1 MYEDQTYENILDRSL
16 ARVASDVDKREGSV
30 IMNAIAPVSA
40 EHADVYIQLGNIVNN
55 GYADTAVREFL
66 ILRCKERGIIPYEAT
81 KATLKGKF
89 NMEIPIG
96 SRFNLNELNYVATAF
111 IESADGYFYYQMEC
125 ETEGTNGNKFF
136 GEVSSIEYI
145 DKDLTGELTELLIP
159 AEDEEDTEALR
170 TRYLNSFDS
179 NPFGGNKQDYVE
191 KTDALDGVGGTVVIP
206 VWNGGGTVKLI
217 IINSDF
223 GVASSTL
230 VKAVQ
235 EAIDPDPQGTGSGI
249 APIGHTVTV
258 VSAVGKTVSIKS
270 RISFIQNF
278 YPDDAIKKASGE
290 SELVD
295 KVKADEVSAGFVV
308 NSLTDYDY
316 YVYNQS
322 MTDDN
327 QGVFTQ
333 VMTVLNQ
340 IVYCQKNGIDYAS
353 LTQAFNPHIDCHENI
368 LGKDMGSNYWYC
380 YGLVMIIFMII
391 IMYGSMVATSVTQEK
406 SNRTMEVL
414 VTSVDTNLLFFAKVL
429 AGAVAALIQ
438 SAVMLG
444 TVLISYKINQ
454 DKWGGMLNMIL
465 DIPTNVLV
473 VFALFGIGGFLFY
486 TFIYGAMGA
495 LVSKTEDINKSAGG
509 VQMVIMIVYFITLAS
524 LTNVDGI
531 MIKVTSFLPVSS
543 YSAMFARV
551 AMGSVNTWEIV
562 VSFIILVASIVVVG
576 IIGAKIYRMGTLR
589 YGNPIK
595 LSNAFKSIKEN

>member
-1 MYEDQTYENILDRSL
+1 MKKFGIIFQYELMNYIKNKSYVITTVIIAL
-16 ARVASDVDKREGSV
+16 VAGIIMFVPNFIDIGSV
-30 IMNAIAPVSA
+30 
-40 EHADVYIQLGNIVNN
+40 
-55 GYADTAVREFL
+55 
-66 ILRCKERGIIPYEAT
+66 
-81 KATLKGKF
+81 
-89 NMEIPIG
+89 
-96 SRFNLNELNYVATAF
+96 
-111 IESADGYFYYQMEC
+111 
-125 ETEGTNGNKFF
+125 
-136 GEVSSIEYI
+136 
-145 DKDLTGELTELLIP
+145 TGENKNDVS
-159 AEDEEDTEALR
+159 DE
-170 TRYLNSFDS
+170 NSGVDS
-179 NPFGGNKQDYVE
+179 DSTILVYDKSGMV
-191 KTDALDGVGGTVVIP
+191 TD
-206 VWNGGGTVKLI
+206 
-217 IINSDF
+217 
-223 GVASSTL
+223 
-230 VKAVQ
+230 
-235 EAIDPDPQGTGSGI
+235 
-249 APIGHTVTV
+249 
-258 VSAVGKTVSIKS
+258 
-270 RISFIQNF
+270 ISFIQNF
-278 YPDDAIKKASGE
+278 YHDDAIKKASGE
-290 SELVD
+290 NELVD

-327 QGVFTQ
+327 QVVFTQ

-340 IVYCQKNGIDYAS
+340 MVYCQKNGIDYAS
-353 LTQAFNPHIDCHENI
+353 LTQAFNPQIDCHKNI

-454 DKWGGMLNMIL
+454 DKWGGMLNMVL
-465 DIPTNVLV
+465 DIPANVLV

-524 LTNVDGI
+524 LTDVDGI

-595 LSNAFKSIKEN
+595 LSNAFKSIKDN

>member
-1 MYEDQTYENILDRSL
+1 MKKFGVIFQYELMNYIKNKSYVITTVIIAL
-16 ARVASDVDKREGSV
+16 VAGIIMFVPNFIDIGSV
-30 IMNAIAPVSA
+30 
-40 EHADVYIQLGNIVNN
+40 
-55 GYADTAVREFL
+55 
-66 ILRCKERGIIPYEAT
+66 
-81 KATLKGKF
+81 
-89 NMEIPIG
+89 
-96 SRFNLNELNYVATAF
+96 
-111 IESADGYFYYQMEC
+111 
-125 ETEGTNGNKFF
+125 
-136 GEVSSIEYI
+136 
-145 DKDLTGELTELLIP
+145 TGENKNDVS
-159 AEDEEDTEALR
+159 DE
-170 TRYLNSFDS
+170 NSGADS
-179 NPFGGNKQDYVE
+179 DSTILVYDKSGMV
-191 KTDALDGVGGTVVIP
+191 TDI
-206 VWNGGGTVKLI
+206 
-217 IINSDF
+217 
-223 GVASSTL
+223 SS
-230 VKAVQ
+230 
-235 EAIDPDPQGTGSGI
+235 
-249 APIGHTVTV
+249 
-258 VSAVGKTVSIKS
+258 
-270 RISFIQNF
+270 IQNF

-290 SELVD
+290 NELVD

-327 QGVFTQ
+327 QVVFTQ

-340 IVYCQKNGIDYAS
+340 MVYCQKNGIDYAS
-353 LTQAFNPHIDCHENI
+353 LTQAFNPQIDCHENI

-454 DKWGGMLNMIL
+454 DKWGGMLNMVL
-465 DIPTNVLV
+465 DIPANVLV

-524 LTNVDGI
+524 LTDVDGI

>member
-1 MYEDQTYENILDRSL
+1 MKKFGVIFQYELMNYIKNKSYVITTVIIAL
-16 ARVASDVDKREGSV
+16 VAGIIMFVPNFIDIGSV
-30 IMNAIAPVSA
+30 
-40 EHADVYIQLGNIVNN
+40 
-55 GYADTAVREFL
+55 
-66 ILRCKERGIIPYEAT
+66 
-81 KATLKGKF
+81 
-89 NMEIPIG
+89 
-96 SRFNLNELNYVATAF
+96 
-111 IESADGYFYYQMEC
+111 
-125 ETEGTNGNKFF
+125 
-136 GEVSSIEYI
+136 
-145 DKDLTGELTELLIP
+145 TGENKNDVS
-159 AEDEEDTEALR
+159 DE
-170 TRYLNSFDS
+170 NSGADS
-179 NPFGGNKQDYVE
+179 DSTILVYDKSGMV
-191 KTDALDGVGGTVVIP
+191 TD
-206 VWNGGGTVKLI
+206 
-217 IINSDF
+217 
-223 GVASSTL
+223 
-230 VKAVQ
+230 
-235 EAIDPDPQGTGSGI
+235 
-249 APIGHTVTV
+249 
-258 VSAVGKTVSIKS
+258 
-270 RISFIQNF
+270 ISFIQNF

-290 SELVD
+290 NELVD

-327 QGVFTQ
+327 QVVFTQ

-340 IVYCQKNGIDYAS
+340 MVYCQKNGIDYAS
-353 LTQAFNPHIDCHENI
+353 LTQAFNPQIDCHENI

-380 YGLVMIIFMII
+380 YGLVMVIFMII

-465 DIPTNVLV
+465 DIPANVLV

-524 LTNVDGI
+524 LTDVDGI

>member
-1 MYEDQTYENILDRSL
+1 MKKFGIIFQYELMNYIKNKSYVITTVIIAL
-16 ARVASDVDKREGSV
+16 VAGIIMFVPNFIDIGSV
-30 IMNAIAPVSA
+30 
-40 EHADVYIQLGNIVNN
+40 
-55 GYADTAVREFL
+55 
-66 ILRCKERGIIPYEAT
+66 
-81 KATLKGKF
+81 
-89 NMEIPIG
+89 
-96 SRFNLNELNYVATAF
+96 
-111 IESADGYFYYQMEC
+111 
-125 ETEGTNGNKFF
+125 
-136 GEVSSIEYI
+136 
-145 DKDLTGELTELLIP
+145 TGENKNDVS
-159 AEDEEDTEALR
+159 DE
-170 TRYLNSFDS
+170 NSGVDS
-179 NPFGGNKQDYVE
+179 DSTILVYDKSGMV
-191 KTDALDGVGGTVVIP
+191 TD
-206 VWNGGGTVKLI
+206 
-217 IINSDF
+217 
-223 GVASSTL
+223 
-230 VKAVQ
+230 
-235 EAIDPDPQGTGSGI
+235 
-249 APIGHTVTV
+249 
-258 VSAVGKTVSIKS
+258 
-270 RISFIQNF
+270 ISFIQNF
-278 YPDDAIKKASGE
+278 YHDDAIKKASGE
-290 SELVD
+290 NELVD

-327 QGVFTQ
+327 QVVFTQ

-340 IVYCQKNGIDYAS
+340 MVYCQKNGIDYAS
-353 LTQAFNPHIDCHENI
+353 LTQAFNPQIDCHKNI

-438 SAVMLG
+438 SALMLG

-454 DKWGGMLNMIL
+454 DKWGGMLNMVL
-465 DIPTNVLV
+465 DIPANVLV

-524 LTNVDGI
+524 LTDVDGI

>member
-1 MYEDQTYENILDRSL
+1 MKKFGVIFQYELMNYIKNKSYVITTVIIAL
-16 ARVASDVDKREGSV
+16 VAGIIMFVPNFIDIGSV
-30 IMNAIAPVSA
+30 
-40 EHADVYIQLGNIVNN
+40 
-55 GYADTAVREFL
+55 
-66 ILRCKERGIIPYEAT
+66 
-81 KATLKGKF
+81 
-89 NMEIPIG
+89 
-96 SRFNLNELNYVATAF
+96 
-111 IESADGYFYYQMEC
+111 
-125 ETEGTNGNKFF
+125 
-136 GEVSSIEYI
+136 
-145 DKDLTGELTELLIP
+145 TGENKNDVS
-159 AEDEEDTEALR
+159 DE
-170 TRYLNSFDS
+170 NSGADS
-179 NPFGGNKQDYVE
+179 DSTILVYDKSGMV
-191 KTDALDGVGGTVVIP
+191 TD
-206 VWNGGGTVKLI
+206 
-217 IINSDF
+217 
-223 GVASSTL
+223 
-230 VKAVQ
+230 
-235 EAIDPDPQGTGSGI
+235 
-249 APIGHTVTV
+249 
-258 VSAVGKTVSIKS
+258 
-270 RISFIQNF
+270 ISFIQNF
-278 YPDDAIKKASGE
+278 YHDDAIKKASGE
-290 SELVD
+290 NELVD

-327 QGVFTQ
+327 QVVFTQ

-340 IVYCQKNGIDYAS
+340 MVYCQKNGIDYAS
-353 LTQAFNPHIDCHENI
+353 LTQAFNPQIDCHENI

-454 DKWGGMLNMIL
+454 DKWGGMLNMVL
-465 DIPTNVLV
+465 DIPANVLV

-524 LTNVDGI
+524 LTDVDGI

-562 VSFIILVASIVVVG
+562 VSFIILVASIFVVG
-576 IIGAKIYRMGTLR
+576 IIKKFTFLIYKNCCIFIQR
-589 YGNPIK
+589 YPQQT
-595 LSNAFKSIKEN
+595 F

>member
-1 MYEDQTYENILDRSL
+1 MKKFGVIFQYELMNYIKNKSYVITTVIIAL
-16 ARVASDVDKREGSV
+16 VAGIIMFVPNFIDIGSV
-30 IMNAIAPVSA
+30 
-40 EHADVYIQLGNIVNN
+40 
-55 GYADTAVREFL
+55 
-66 ILRCKERGIIPYEAT
+66 
-81 KATLKGKF
+81 
-89 NMEIPIG
+89 
-96 SRFNLNELNYVATAF
+96 
-111 IESADGYFYYQMEC
+111 
-125 ETEGTNGNKFF
+125 
-136 GEVSSIEYI
+136 
-145 DKDLTGELTELLIP
+145 TGENKNDVS
-159 AEDEEDTEALR
+159 DE
-170 TRYLNSFDS
+170 NSGADS
-179 NPFGGNKQDYVE
+179 DSTILVYDKSGMV
-191 KTDALDGVGGTVVIP
+191 TD
-206 VWNGGGTVKLI
+206 
-217 IINSDF
+217 
-223 GVASSTL
+223 
-230 VKAVQ
+230 
-235 EAIDPDPQGTGSGI
+235 
-249 APIGHTVTV
+249 
-258 VSAVGKTVSIKS
+258 
-270 RISFIQNF
+270 ISFIQNF
-278 YPDDAIKKASGE
+278 YHDDAIKKASGE
-290 SELVD
+290 NELVD

-327 QGVFTQ
+327 QVVFTQ

-340 IVYCQKNGIDYAS
+340 MVYCQKNGIDYAS
-353 LTQAFNPHIDCHENI
+353 LTQAFNPQIDCHENI

-391 IMYGSMVATSVTQEK
+391 IMYGSMVAISVTQEK

-454 DKWGGMLNMIL
+454 DKWGGMLNMVL
-465 DIPTNVLV
+465 DIPANVLV

-524 LTNVDGI
+524 LTDVDGI

>member
-1 MYEDQTYENILDRSL
+1 MKKFGVIFQYELINYIKNKSYVITTVIIAL
-16 ARVASDVDKREGSV
+16 VAGIIMFVPNFIDIGSV
-30 IMNAIAPVSA
+30 
-40 EHADVYIQLGNIVNN
+40 
-55 GYADTAVREFL
+55 
-66 ILRCKERGIIPYEAT
+66 
-81 KATLKGKF
+81 
-89 NMEIPIG
+89 
-96 SRFNLNELNYVATAF
+96 
-111 IESADGYFYYQMEC
+111 
-125 ETEGTNGNKFF
+125 
-136 GEVSSIEYI
+136 
-145 DKDLTGELTELLIP
+145 TGENKNDVS
-159 AEDEEDTEALR
+159 DE
-170 TRYLNSFDS
+170 NSGADS
-179 NPFGGNKQDYVE
+179 DSTILVYDKSGMV
-191 KTDALDGVGGTVVIP
+191 TD
-206 VWNGGGTVKLI
+206 
-217 IINSDF
+217 
-223 GVASSTL
+223 
-230 VKAVQ
+230 
-235 EAIDPDPQGTGSGI
+235 
-249 APIGHTVTV
+249 
-258 VSAVGKTVSIKS
+258 
-270 RISFIQNF
+270 ISFIQNF
-278 YPDDAIKKASGE
+278 YHDDAIKKASGE
-290 SELVD
+290 NELVD

-327 QGVFTQ
+327 QVVFTQ

-340 IVYCQKNGIDYAS
+340 MVYCQKNGIDYAS
-353 LTQAFNPHIDCHENI
+353 LTQAFNPQIDCHENI

-454 DKWGGMLNMIL
+454 DKWGGMLNMVL
-465 DIPTNVLV
+465 DIPANVLV

-524 LTNVDGI
+524 LTDVDGI

>member
-1 MYEDQTYENILDRSL
+1 MKKFGVIFQYELMNYIKNKSYVITTVIIAL
-16 ARVASDVDKREGSV
+16 VASIIMFVPNFIDIGSV
-30 IMNAIAPVSA
+30 
-40 EHADVYIQLGNIVNN
+40 
-55 GYADTAVREFL
+55 
-66 ILRCKERGIIPYEAT
+66 
-81 KATLKGKF
+81 
-89 NMEIPIG
+89 
-96 SRFNLNELNYVATAF
+96 
-111 IESADGYFYYQMEC
+111 
-125 ETEGTNGNKFF
+125 
-136 GEVSSIEYI
+136 
-145 DKDLTGELTELLIP
+145 TGENKNDVS
-159 AEDEEDTEALR
+159 DE
-170 TRYLNSFDS
+170 NSGADS
-179 NPFGGNKQDYVE
+179 DSTILVYDKSGMI
-191 KTDALDGVGGTVVIP
+191 TD
-206 VWNGGGTVKLI
+206 
-217 IINSDF
+217 
-223 GVASSTL
+223 
-230 VKAVQ
+230 
-235 EAIDPDPQGTGSGI
+235 
-249 APIGHTVTV
+249 
-258 VSAVGKTVSIKS
+258 
-270 RISFIQNF
+270 ISFIQNF
-278 YPDDAIKKASGE
+278 YHDDAIKKASGE
-290 SELVD
+290 NELVD

-327 QGVFTQ
+327 QVVFTQ

-340 IVYCQKNGIDYAS
+340 MVYCQKNGIDYAS
-353 LTQAFNPHIDCHENI
+353 LTQAFNPQIDCHENI

-454 DKWGGMLNMIL
+454 DKWGGMLNMVF
-465 DIPTNVLV
+465 DIPANVLV

-524 LTNVDGI
+524 LTDVDGI

>member
-1 MYEDQTYENILDRSL
+1 MKKFGVIFQYELMNYIKNKSYVITTVIIAL
-16 ARVASDVDKREGSV
+16 VAGIIMFVPNFIDIGSV
-30 IMNAIAPVSA
+30 
-40 EHADVYIQLGNIVNN
+40 
-55 GYADTAVREFL
+55 
-66 ILRCKERGIIPYEAT
+66 
-81 KATLKGKF
+81 
-89 NMEIPIG
+89 
-96 SRFNLNELNYVATAF
+96 
-111 IESADGYFYYQMEC
+111 
-125 ETEGTNGNKFF
+125 
-136 GEVSSIEYI
+136 
-145 DKDLTGELTELLIP
+145 TGENKNDVS
-159 AEDEEDTEALR
+159 DE
-170 TRYLNSFDS
+170 NSGADS
-179 NPFGGNKQDYVE
+179 DSTILVYDKSGMV
-191 KTDALDGVGGTVVIP
+191 TD
-206 VWNGGGTVKLI
+206 
-217 IINSDF
+217 
-223 GVASSTL
+223 
-230 VKAVQ
+230 
-235 EAIDPDPQGTGSGI
+235 
-249 APIGHTVTV
+249 
-258 VSAVGKTVSIKS
+258 
-270 RISFIQNF
+270 ISFIQNF

-290 SELVD
+290 NELVD

-327 QGVFTQ
+327 QVVFTQ

-340 IVYCQKNGIDYAS
+340 MVYCQTNGIDYAS
-353 LTQAFNPHIDCHENI
+353 LTQAFNPQIDCHENI

-454 DKWGGMLNMIL
+454 DKWGGMLNMVL
-465 DIPTNVLV
+465 DIPANVLV

-524 LTNVDGI
+524 LTDVDGI

>member
-1 MYEDQTYENILDRSL
+1 MKKFGVIFQYELMNYIKNKSYVITTVIIAL
-16 ARVASDVDKREGSV
+16 VAGIIMFVPNFIDIGSV
-30 IMNAIAPVSA
+30 
-40 EHADVYIQLGNIVNN
+40 
-55 GYADTAVREFL
+55 
-66 ILRCKERGIIPYEAT
+66 
-81 KATLKGKF
+81 
-89 NMEIPIG
+89 
-96 SRFNLNELNYVATAF
+96 
-111 IESADGYFYYQMEC
+111 
-125 ETEGTNGNKFF
+125 
-136 GEVSSIEYI
+136 
-145 DKDLTGELTELLIP
+145 TGENKNDVS
-159 AEDEEDTEALR
+159 DE
-170 TRYLNSFDS
+170 NSGADS
-179 NPFGGNKQDYVE
+179 DSTILVYDKSGMV
-191 KTDALDGVGGTVVIP
+191 TD
-206 VWNGGGTVKLI
+206 
-217 IINSDF
+217 
-223 GVASSTL
+223 
-230 VKAVQ
+230 
-235 EAIDPDPQGTGSGI
+235 
-249 APIGHTVTV
+249 
-258 VSAVGKTVSIKS
+258 
-270 RISFIQNF
+270 ISFIQNF

-290 SELVD
+290 NELVD

-327 QGVFTQ
+327 QVVFTQ

-340 IVYCQKNGIDYAS
+340 MVYCQKNGIDYAS
-353 LTQAFNPHIDCHENI
+353 LTQAFNPQIDCHENI

-454 DKWGGMLNMIL
+454 DKWGGMLNMVL
-465 DIPTNVLV
+465 DIPANVLV
-473 VFALFGIGGFLFY
+473 VFAFFGIGGFLFY

-524 LTNVDGI
+524 LTDVDGI

>member
-1 MYEDQTYENILDRSL
+1 MKKFGVIFQYELMNYIKNKSYVITTVIIAL
-16 ARVASDVDKREGSV
+16 VAGIIMFVPNFIDIGSV
-30 IMNAIAPVSA
+30 
-40 EHADVYIQLGNIVNN
+40 
-55 GYADTAVREFL
+55 
-66 ILRCKERGIIPYEAT
+66 
-81 KATLKGKF
+81 
-89 NMEIPIG
+89 
-96 SRFNLNELNYVATAF
+96 
-111 IESADGYFYYQMEC
+111 
-125 ETEGTNGNKFF
+125 
-136 GEVSSIEYI
+136 
-145 DKDLTGELTELLIP
+145 TGENKNDVS
-159 AEDEEDTEALR
+159 DE
-170 TRYLNSFDS
+170 NSGADS
-179 NPFGGNKQDYVE
+179 DSTILVYDKSGMV
-191 KTDALDGVGGTVVIP
+191 TD
-206 VWNGGGTVKLI
+206 
-217 IINSDF
+217 
-223 GVASSTL
+223 
-230 VKAVQ
+230 
-235 EAIDPDPQGTGSGI
+235 
-249 APIGHTVTV
+249 
-258 VSAVGKTVSIKS
+258 
-270 RISFIQNF
+270 ISFIQNF
-278 YPDDAIKKASGE
+278 YHDDAIKKASGE
-290 SELVD
+290 NELVD

-327 QGVFTQ
+327 QVVFTQ

-340 IVYCQKNGIDYAS
+340 MVYCQKNGIDYAS
-353 LTQAFNPHIDCHENI
+353 LTQAFNPQIDCHENI
-368 LGKDMGSNYWYC
+368 LGKDIGSNYWYC

-465 DIPTNVLV
+465 DIPANVLV

-524 LTNVDGI
+524 LTDVDGI

>member
-1 MYEDQTYENILDRSL
+1 MKKFGVIFQYELMNYIKNKSYVITTVIIAL
-16 ARVASDVDKREGSV
+16 VAGIIMFVPNFIDIGSV
-30 IMNAIAPVSA
+30 
-40 EHADVYIQLGNIVNN
+40 
-55 GYADTAVREFL
+55 
-66 ILRCKERGIIPYEAT
+66 
-81 KATLKGKF
+81 
-89 NMEIPIG
+89 
-96 SRFNLNELNYVATAF
+96 
-111 IESADGYFYYQMEC
+111 
-125 ETEGTNGNKFF
+125 
-136 GEVSSIEYI
+136 
-145 DKDLTGELTELLIP
+145 TGENKNDVS
-159 AEDEEDTEALR
+159 DE
-170 TRYLNSFDS
+170 NSGADS
-179 NPFGGNKQDYVE
+179 DSTILVYDKSGMV
-191 KTDALDGVGGTVVIP
+191 TD
-206 VWNGGGTVKLI
+206 
-217 IINSDF
+217 
-223 GVASSTL
+223 
-230 VKAVQ
+230 
-235 EAIDPDPQGTGSGI
+235 
-249 APIGHTVTV
+249 
-258 VSAVGKTVSIKS
+258 
-270 RISFIQNF
+270 ISFIQNF

-290 SELVD
+290 NELVD

-327 QGVFTQ
+327 QVVFTQ

-340 IVYCQKNGIDYAS
+340 MVYCQKNGIDYAS
-353 LTQAFNPHIDCHENI
+353 LTQAFNPQIDCHENI

-454 DKWGGMLNMIL
+454 DKWGGMLNMVL
-465 DIPTNVLV
+465 DIPANVLV

-524 LTNVDGI
+524 LTDVDGI

-595 LSNAFKSIKEN
+595 LSNAFKSIKEDL

>member
-1 MYEDQTYENILDRSL
+1 MKKFGVIFQYELMNYIKNKSYVITTVIIAL
-16 ARVASDVDKREGSV
+16 VAGIIMFVPNFIDIGSV
-30 IMNAIAPVSA
+30 
-40 EHADVYIQLGNIVNN
+40 
-55 GYADTAVREFL
+55 
-66 ILRCKERGIIPYEAT
+66 
-81 KATLKGKF
+81 
-89 NMEIPIG
+89 
-96 SRFNLNELNYVATAF
+96 
-111 IESADGYFYYQMEC
+111 
-125 ETEGTNGNKFF
+125 
-136 GEVSSIEYI
+136 
-145 DKDLTGELTELLIP
+145 TGENKNDVS
-159 AEDEEDTEALR
+159 DE
-170 TRYLNSFDS
+170 NSGADS
-179 NPFGGNKQDYVE
+179 DSTILVYDKSGMV
-191 KTDALDGVGGTVVIP
+191 TD
-206 VWNGGGTVKLI
+206 
-217 IINSDF
+217 
-223 GVASSTL
+223 
-230 VKAVQ
+230 
-235 EAIDPDPQGTGSGI
+235 
-249 APIGHTVTV
+249 
-258 VSAVGKTVSIKS
+258 
-270 RISFIQNF
+270 ISFIQNF
-278 YPDDAIKKASGE
+278 YHDDAIKKASGE
-290 SELVD
+290 NELVD

-327 QGVFTQ
+327 QVVFTQ

-353 LTQAFNPHIDCHENI
+353 LTQAFNPQIDCHENI

-454 DKWGGMLNMIL
+454 DKWGGMLNMVL
-465 DIPTNVLV
+465 DIPANVLV

>member
-1 MYEDQTYENILDRSL
+1 MKKFGVIFQYELMNYIKNKSYVITTVIIAL
-16 ARVASDVDKREGSV
+16 VAGIIMFVPNFIDIGSV
-30 IMNAIAPVSA
+30 
-40 EHADVYIQLGNIVNN
+40 
-55 GYADTAVREFL
+55 
-66 ILRCKERGIIPYEAT
+66 
-81 KATLKGKF
+81 
-89 NMEIPIG
+89 
-96 SRFNLNELNYVATAF
+96 
-111 IESADGYFYYQMEC
+111 
-125 ETEGTNGNKFF
+125 
-136 GEVSSIEYI
+136 
-145 DKDLTGELTELLIP
+145 TGENKNDVS
-159 AEDEEDTEALR
+159 DE
-170 TRYLNSFDS
+170 NSGADS
-179 NPFGGNKQDYVE
+179 DSTILVYDKSGMV
-191 KTDALDGVGGTVVIP
+191 TD
-206 VWNGGGTVKLI
+206 
-217 IINSDF
+217 
-223 GVASSTL
+223 
-230 VKAVQ
+230 
-235 EAIDPDPQGTGSGI
+235 
-249 APIGHTVTV
+249 
-258 VSAVGKTVSIKS
+258 
-270 RISFIQNF
+270 ISFIQNF

-290 SELVD
+290 NELVD

-327 QGVFTQ
+327 QVVFTQ

-340 IVYCQKNGIDYAS
+340 MVYCQKNGIDYAS
-353 LTQAFNPHIDCHENI
+353 LTQAFNPQIDCHENI

-438 SAVMLG
+438 SAVMPG

-454 DKWGGMLNMIL
+454 DKWGGMLNMVL
-465 DIPTNVLV
+465 DIPAKVLV

-524 LTNVDGI
+524 LTDVDGI

>member
-1 MYEDQTYENILDRSL
+1 MKKFGVIFQYELMNYIKNKSYVITTVIIAL
-16 ARVASDVDKREGSV
+16 VAGIIMFVPNFIDIGSV
-30 IMNAIAPVSA
+30 
-40 EHADVYIQLGNIVNN
+40 
-55 GYADTAVREFL
+55 
-66 ILRCKERGIIPYEAT
+66 
-81 KATLKGKF
+81 
-89 NMEIPIG
+89 
-96 SRFNLNELNYVATAF
+96 
-111 IESADGYFYYQMEC
+111 
-125 ETEGTNGNKFF
+125 
-136 GEVSSIEYI
+136 
-145 DKDLTGELTELLIP
+145 TGENKNDVSDENSGADSDSTILLY
-159 AEDEEDTEALR
+159 DK
-170 TRYLNSFDS
+170 S
-179 NPFGGNKQDYVE
+179 GMV
-191 KTDALDGVGGTVVIP
+191 TD
-206 VWNGGGTVKLI
+206 
-217 IINSDF
+217 
-223 GVASSTL
+223 
-230 VKAVQ
+230 
-235 EAIDPDPQGTGSGI
+235 
-249 APIGHTVTV
+249 
-258 VSAVGKTVSIKS
+258 
-270 RISFIQNF
+270 ISFIQNF
-278 YPDDAIKKASGE
+278 YHDDAIKKASGE
-290 SELVD
+290 NELVD

-327 QGVFTQ
+327 QVVFTQ

-340 IVYCQKNGIDYAS
+340 MVYCQKNGIDYAS
-353 LTQAFNPHIDCHENI
+353 LTQAFNPQIDCHENI

-465 DIPTNVLV
+465 DIPANVLV

-524 LTNVDGI
+524 LTDVDGI

>member
-1 MYEDQTYENILDRSL
+1 MKKFGVIFQYELMNYIKNKSYVITTVIIAL
-16 ARVASDVDKREGSV
+16 VAGIIMFVPNFIDIGSV
-30 IMNAIAPVSA
+30 
-40 EHADVYIQLGNIVNN
+40 
-55 GYADTAVREFL
+55 
-66 ILRCKERGIIPYEAT
+66 
-81 KATLKGKF
+81 
-89 NMEIPIG
+89 
-96 SRFNLNELNYVATAF
+96 
-111 IESADGYFYYQMEC
+111 
-125 ETEGTNGNKFF
+125 
-136 GEVSSIEYI
+136 
-145 DKDLTGELTELLIP
+145 TGENKNDVS
-159 AEDEEDTEALR
+159 DE
-170 TRYLNSFDS
+170 NSGADS
-179 NPFGGNKQDYVE
+179 DSTILVYDKSGMV
-191 KTDALDGVGGTVVIP
+191 TD
-206 VWNGGGTVKLI
+206 
-217 IINSDF
+217 
-223 GVASSTL
+223 
-230 VKAVQ
+230 
-235 EAIDPDPQGTGSGI
+235 
-249 APIGHTVTV
+249 
-258 VSAVGKTVSIKS
+258 
-270 RISFIQNF
+270 ISFIQKF
-278 YPDDAIKKASGE
+278 YHDDAIKKASGE
-290 SELVD
+290 NELVD

-327 QGVFTQ
+327 QVVFTQ

-340 IVYCQKNGIDYAS
+340 MVYCQKNGIDYAS
-353 LTQAFNPHIDCHENI
+353 LTQAFNPQIDCHENI

-454 DKWGGMLNMIL
+454 DKWGGMLNMVL
-465 DIPTNVLV
+465 DIPANVLV

-524 LTNVDGI
+524 LTDVDGI

>member
-1 MYEDQTYENILDRSL
+1 MKKFGVIFQYELMNYIKNKSYVITTVIIAL
-16 ARVASDVDKREGSV
+16 VASIIMFVPNFIDIGSV
-30 IMNAIAPVSA
+30 
-40 EHADVYIQLGNIVNN
+40 
-55 GYADTAVREFL
+55 
-66 ILRCKERGIIPYEAT
+66 
-81 KATLKGKF
+81 
-89 NMEIPIG
+89 
-96 SRFNLNELNYVATAF
+96 
-111 IESADGYFYYQMEC
+111 
-125 ETEGTNGNKFF
+125 
-136 GEVSSIEYI
+136 
-145 DKDLTGELTELLIP
+145 TGENKNDVS
-159 AEDEEDTEALR
+159 DE
-170 TRYLNSFDS
+170 NSGADS
-179 NPFGGNKQDYVE
+179 DSTILVYDKSGMI
-191 KTDALDGVGGTVVIP
+191 TD
-206 VWNGGGTVKLI
+206 
-217 IINSDF
+217 
-223 GVASSTL
+223 
-230 VKAVQ
+230 
-235 EAIDPDPQGTGSGI
+235 
-249 APIGHTVTV
+249 
-258 VSAVGKTVSIKS
+258 
-270 RISFIQNF
+270 ISFIQNF
-278 YPDDAIKKASGE
+278 YHDDAIKKASGE
-290 SELVD
+290 NELVD

-327 QGVFTQ
+327 QVVFTQ

-340 IVYCQKNGIDYAS
+340 MVYCQKNGIDYAS
-353 LTQAFNPHIDCHENI
+353 LTQAFNPQIDCHENI

-380 YGLVMIIFMII
+380 YGLVMVIFMII

-465 DIPTNVLV
+465 DIPANVLV

-524 LTNVDGI
+524 LTDVDGI

>member
-1 MYEDQTYENILDRSL
+1 MKKFGVIFQYELMNYIKNKSYVITTVIIAL
-16 ARVASDVDKREGSV
+16 VAGIIMFVPNFIDIGSV
-30 IMNAIAPVSA
+30 
-40 EHADVYIQLGNIVNN
+40 
-55 GYADTAVREFL
+55 
-66 ILRCKERGIIPYEAT
+66 
-81 KATLKGKF
+81 
-89 NMEIPIG
+89 
-96 SRFNLNELNYVATAF
+96 
-111 IESADGYFYYQMEC
+111 
-125 ETEGTNGNKFF
+125 
-136 GEVSSIEYI
+136 
-145 DKDLTGELTELLIP
+145 TGENKNDVS
-159 AEDEEDTEALR
+159 DE
-170 TRYLNSFDS
+170 NSGADS
-179 NPFGGNKQDYVE
+179 DSTILVYDKSGMV
-191 KTDALDGVGGTVVIP
+191 TD
-206 VWNGGGTVKLI
+206 
-217 IINSDF
+217 
-223 GVASSTL
+223 
-230 VKAVQ
+230 
-235 EAIDPDPQGTGSGI
+235 
-249 APIGHTVTV
+249 
-258 VSAVGKTVSIKS
+258 
-270 RISFIQNF
+270 ISFIQNF
-278 YPDDAIKKASGE
+278 YHDDAIKKASGE
-290 SELVD
+290 NELVD

-327 QGVFTQ
+327 QVVFTQ

-340 IVYCQKNGIDYAS
+340 MVYCQKNGIDYAS
-353 LTQAFNPHIDCHENI
+353 LTQAFNPQIDCHENI

-429 AGAVAALIQ
+429 AGAVASLIQ

-465 DIPTNVLV
+465 DIPANVLV

-524 LTNVDGI
+524 LTDVDGI

>member
-1 MYEDQTYENILDRSL
+1 MKKFGVIFQYELMNYIKNKSYVITTVIIAL
-16 ARVASDVDKREGSV
+16 VAGIIMFVPNFIDIGSV
-30 IMNAIAPVSA
+30 
-40 EHADVYIQLGNIVNN
+40 
-55 GYADTAVREFL
+55 
-66 ILRCKERGIIPYEAT
+66 
-81 KATLKGKF
+81 
-89 NMEIPIG
+89 
-96 SRFNLNELNYVATAF
+96 
-111 IESADGYFYYQMEC
+111 
-125 ETEGTNGNKFF
+125 
-136 GEVSSIEYI
+136 
-145 DKDLTGELTELLIP
+145 TGENKNDVS
-159 AEDEEDTEALR
+159 DE
-170 TRYLNSFDS
+170 NSGADS
-179 NPFGGNKQDYVE
+179 DSTILVYDKSGMV
-191 KTDALDGVGGTVVIP
+191 TD
-206 VWNGGGTVKLI
+206 
-217 IINSDF
+217 
-223 GVASSTL
+223 
-230 VKAVQ
+230 
-235 EAIDPDPQGTGSGI
+235 
-249 APIGHTVTV
+249 
-258 VSAVGKTVSIKS
+258 
-270 RISFIQNF
+270 ISFIQNF
-278 YPDDAIKKASGE
+278 YHDDAIKKASGE
-290 SELVD
+290 NELVD

-327 QGVFTQ
+327 QVVFTQ

-340 IVYCQKNGIDYAS
+340 MVYCQKNGIDYAS
-353 LTQAFNPHIDCHENI
+353 LTQAFNPQIDCHENI

-454 DKWGGMLNMIL
+454 DKWGGMLNMVL
-465 DIPTNVLV
+465 DIPANVLV
-473 VFALFGIGGFLFY
+473 VFAFFGIGGFLFY

-524 LTNVDGI
+524 LTDVDGI

>member
-1 MYEDQTYENILDRSL
+1 MKKFGVIFQYELMNYIKNKSYVITTVIIAL
-16 ARVASDVDKREGSV
+16 VAGIIMFVPNFIDIGSV
-30 IMNAIAPVSA
+30 
-40 EHADVYIQLGNIVNN
+40 
-55 GYADTAVREFL
+55 
-66 ILRCKERGIIPYEAT
+66 
-81 KATLKGKF
+81 
-89 NMEIPIG
+89 
-96 SRFNLNELNYVATAF
+96 
-111 IESADGYFYYQMEC
+111 
-125 ETEGTNGNKFF
+125 
-136 GEVSSIEYI
+136 
-145 DKDLTGELTELLIP
+145 TGENKNDVS
-159 AEDEEDTEALR
+159 DE
-170 TRYLNSFDS
+170 NSGADS
-179 NPFGGNKQDYVE
+179 DSTILVYDKSGMV
-191 KTDALDGVGGTVVIP
+191 TD
-206 VWNGGGTVKLI
+206 
-217 IINSDF
+217 
-223 GVASSTL
+223 
-230 VKAVQ
+230 
-235 EAIDPDPQGTGSGI
+235 
-249 APIGHTVTV
+249 
-258 VSAVGKTVSIKS
+258 
-270 RISFIQNF
+270 ISFIQNF
-278 YPDDAIKKASGE
+278 YHDDAIKKASGE
-290 SELVD
+290 NKLVD

-327 QGVFTQ
+327 QVVFTQ

-340 IVYCQKNGIDYAS
+340 MVYCQKNGIDYAS
-353 LTQAFNPHIDCHENI
+353 LTQAFNPQIDCHENI

-454 DKWGGMLNMIL
+454 DKWGGMLNMVL
-465 DIPTNVLV
+465 DIPANVLV

-524 LTNVDGI
+524 LTDVDGI

>member
-1 MYEDQTYENILDRSL
+1 MKKFGVIFQYELMNYIKNKSYVITTVIIAL
-16 ARVASDVDKREGSV
+16 VAGIIMFVPNFIDIGSV
-30 IMNAIAPVSA
+30 
-40 EHADVYIQLGNIVNN
+40 
-55 GYADTAVREFL
+55 
-66 ILRCKERGIIPYEAT
+66 
-81 KATLKGKF
+81 
-89 NMEIPIG
+89 
-96 SRFNLNELNYVATAF
+96 
-111 IESADGYFYYQMEC
+111 
-125 ETEGTNGNKFF
+125 
-136 GEVSSIEYI
+136 
-145 DKDLTGELTELLIP
+145 TGENKNDVS
-159 AEDEEDTEALR
+159 DE
-170 TRYLNSFDS
+170 NSGADS
-179 NPFGGNKQDYVE
+179 DSTILVYDKSGMV
-191 KTDALDGVGGTVVIP
+191 TD
-206 VWNGGGTVKLI
+206 
-217 IINSDF
+217 
-223 GVASSTL
+223 
-230 VKAVQ
+230 
-235 EAIDPDPQGTGSGI
+235 
-249 APIGHTVTV
+249 
-258 VSAVGKTVSIKS
+258 
-270 RISFIQNF
+270 ISFIQNF
-278 YPDDAIKKASGE
+278 YHDDAIKKASGE
-290 SELVD
+290 NELVD

-327 QGVFTQ
+327 QVVFTQ

-340 IVYCQKNGIDYAS
+340 MVYCQKNGIDYAS
-353 LTQAFNPHIDCHENI
+353 LTQAFNPQIDCHENI

-454 DKWGGMLNMIL
+454 DKWGGMLNMVL
-465 DIPTNVLV
+465 DIPANVLV

-531 MIKVTSFLPVSS
+531 IIKVTSFLPVSS

>member
-1 MYEDQTYENILDRSL
+1 MKKFGVIFQYELMNYIKNKSYVITTVIIAL
-16 ARVASDVDKREGSV
+16 VAGIIMFVPNFIDIGSV
-30 IMNAIAPVSA
+30 
-40 EHADVYIQLGNIVNN
+40 
-55 GYADTAVREFL
+55 
-66 ILRCKERGIIPYEAT
+66 
-81 KATLKGKF
+81 
-89 NMEIPIG
+89 
-96 SRFNLNELNYVATAF
+96 
-111 IESADGYFYYQMEC
+111 
-125 ETEGTNGNKFF
+125 
-136 GEVSSIEYI
+136 
-145 DKDLTGELTELLIP
+145 TGENKNDVS
-159 AEDEEDTEALR
+159 DE
-170 TRYLNSFDS
+170 NSGADS
-179 NPFGGNKQDYVE
+179 DSTILVYDKSGMV
-191 KTDALDGVGGTVVIP
+191 TD
-206 VWNGGGTVKLI
+206 
-217 IINSDF
+217 
-223 GVASSTL
+223 
-230 VKAVQ
+230 
-235 EAIDPDPQGTGSGI
+235 
-249 APIGHTVTV
+249 
-258 VSAVGKTVSIKS
+258 
-270 RISFIQNF
+270 ISFIQNF
-278 YPDDAIKKASGE
+278 YHDDAIKKASGE
-290 SELVD
+290 NELVD

-327 QGVFTQ
+327 QVVFTQ

-340 IVYCQKNGIDYAS
+340 MVYCQKNGIDYAS
-353 LTQAFNPHIDCHENI
+353 LTQAFNPQIDCHENI

-454 DKWGGMLNMIL
+454 DKWGGMLNMVL
-465 DIPTNVLV
+465 DIPANVLV

-524 LTNVDGI
+524 LTDVDGI

-562 VSFIILVASIVVVG
+562 VSFIILVASFVVVG

>member
-1 MYEDQTYENILDRSL
+1 MKKFGVIFQYELMNYIKNKSYVITTVIIAL
-16 ARVASDVDKREGSV
+16 VAGIIMFVPNFIDIGSV
-30 IMNAIAPVSA
+30 
-40 EHADVYIQLGNIVNN
+40 
-55 GYADTAVREFL
+55 
-66 ILRCKERGIIPYEAT
+66 
-81 KATLKGKF
+81 
-89 NMEIPIG
+89 
-96 SRFNLNELNYVATAF
+96 
-111 IESADGYFYYQMEC
+111 
-125 ETEGTNGNKFF
+125 
-136 GEVSSIEYI
+136 
-145 DKDLTGELTELLIP
+145 TGENKNDVS
-159 AEDEEDTEALR
+159 DE
-170 TRYLNSFDS
+170 NSGADS
-179 NPFGGNKQDYVE
+179 DSTILVYDKSGMV
-191 KTDALDGVGGTVVIP
+191 TD
-206 VWNGGGTVKLI
+206 
-217 IINSDF
+217 
-223 GVASSTL
+223 
-230 VKAVQ
+230 
-235 EAIDPDPQGTGSGI
+235 
-249 APIGHTVTV
+249 
-258 VSAVGKTVSIKS
+258 
-270 RISFIQNF
+270 ISFIQNF

-290 SELVD
+290 NELVD

-327 QGVFTQ
+327 QVVFTQ

-340 IVYCQKNGIDYAS
+340 MVYCQKNGIDYAS
-353 LTQAFNPHIDCHENI
+353 LTQAFNPQIDCHENI

-465 DIPTNVLV
+465 DIPANVLV

-509 VQMVIMIVYFITLAS
+509 VQMAIMIVYFITLAS
-524 LTNVDGI
+524 LTDVDGI

>member
-1 MYEDQTYENILDRSL
+1 MKKFGVIFQYELMNYIKNKSYVITTVIIAL
-16 ARVASDVDKREGSV
+16 VAGIIMFVPNFIDIGSV
-30 IMNAIAPVSA
+30 
-40 EHADVYIQLGNIVNN
+40 
-55 GYADTAVREFL
+55 
-66 ILRCKERGIIPYEAT
+66 
-81 KATLKGKF
+81 
-89 NMEIPIG
+89 
-96 SRFNLNELNYVATAF
+96 
-111 IESADGYFYYQMEC
+111 
-125 ETEGTNGNKFF
+125 
-136 GEVSSIEYI
+136 
-145 DKDLTGELTELLIP
+145 TGENKNDVS
-159 AEDEEDTEALR
+159 DE
-170 TRYLNSFDS
+170 NSGADS
-179 NPFGGNKQDYVE
+179 DSTILVYDKSGMI
-191 KTDALDGVGGTVVIP
+191 TD
-206 VWNGGGTVKLI
+206 
-217 IINSDF
+217 
-223 GVASSTL
+223 
-230 VKAVQ
+230 
-235 EAIDPDPQGTGSGI
+235 
-249 APIGHTVTV
+249 
-258 VSAVGKTVSIKS
+258 
-270 RISFIQNF
+270 ISFIQNF
-278 YPDDAIKKASGE
+278 YHDDAIKKASGE
-290 SELVD
+290 NELVD

-327 QGVFTQ
+327 QVVFTQ

-340 IVYCQKNGIDYAS
+340 MVYCQKNGIDYAS
-353 LTQAFNPHIDCHENI
+353 LTQAFNPQIDCNENI

-465 DIPTNVLV
+465 DIPANVLV

-524 LTNVDGI
+524 LMDVDGI

-543 YSAMFARV
+543 YSDMFARV
-551 AMGSVNTWEIV
+551 AMGSVNTWDIV

>member
-1 MYEDQTYENILDRSL
+1 MKKFGVIFQYELMNYIKNKSYVITTVIIAL
-16 ARVASDVDKREGSV
+16 VAGIIMFVPNFIDIGSV
-30 IMNAIAPVSA
+30 
-40 EHADVYIQLGNIVNN
+40 
-55 GYADTAVREFL
+55 
-66 ILRCKERGIIPYEAT
+66 
-81 KATLKGKF
+81 
-89 NMEIPIG
+89 
-96 SRFNLNELNYVATAF
+96 
-111 IESADGYFYYQMEC
+111 
-125 ETEGTNGNKFF
+125 
-136 GEVSSIEYI
+136 
-145 DKDLTGELTELLIP
+145 TGENKNDVS
-159 AEDEEDTEALR
+159 DE
-170 TRYLNSFDS
+170 NSGADS
-179 NPFGGNKQDYVE
+179 VSTILVYDKSGM
-191 KTDALDGVGGTVVIP
+191 VI
-206 VWNGGGTVKLI
+206 
-217 IINSDF
+217 D
-223 GVASSTL
+223 
-230 VKAVQ
+230 
-235 EAIDPDPQGTGSGI
+235 
-249 APIGHTVTV
+249 
-258 VSAVGKTVSIKS
+258 
-270 RISFIQNF
+270 ISFIQNF

-290 SELVD
+290 NELVD

-327 QGVFTQ
+327 QVVFTQ

-340 IVYCQKNGIDYAS
+340 MVYCQKNGIDYAS
-353 LTQAFNPHIDCHENI
+353 LTQAFNPQIDCHENI

-454 DKWGGMLNMIL
+454 DKWGGMLNMVL
-465 DIPTNVLV
+465 DIPANVLV

-524 LTNVDGI
+524 LTDVDGI

>member
-1 MYEDQTYENILDRSL
+1 MFVPNFIDI
-16 ARVASDVDKREGSV
+16 GSV
-30 IMNAIAPVSA
+30 
-40 EHADVYIQLGNIVNN
+40 
-55 GYADTAVREFL
+55 
-66 ILRCKERGIIPYEAT
+66 
-81 KATLKGKF
+81 
-89 NMEIPIG
+89 
-96 SRFNLNELNYVATAF
+96 
-111 IESADGYFYYQMEC
+111 
-125 ETEGTNGNKFF
+125 
-136 GEVSSIEYI
+136 
-145 DKDLTGELTELLIP
+145 TGENKNDVS
-159 AEDEEDTEALR
+159 DE
-170 TRYLNSFDS
+170 NSGADS
-179 NPFGGNKQDYVE
+179 DSTILVYDKSGMV
-191 KTDALDGVGGTVVIP
+191 TD
-206 VWNGGGTVKLI
+206 
-217 IINSDF
+217 
-223 GVASSTL
+223 
-230 VKAVQ
+230 
-235 EAIDPDPQGTGSGI
+235 
-249 APIGHTVTV
+249 
-258 VSAVGKTVSIKS
+258 
-270 RISFIQNF
+270 ISFIQNF

-290 SELVD
+290 NELVD

-327 QGVFTQ
+327 QVVFTQ

-340 IVYCQKNGIDYAS
+340 MVYCQKNGIDYAS
-353 LTQAFNPHIDCHENI
+353 LTQAFNPQIDCHENI

-454 DKWGGMLNMIL
+454 DKWGGMLNMVL
-465 DIPTNVLV
+465 DIPAKVLV

-524 LTNVDGI
+524 LTDVDGI

>member
-1 MYEDQTYENILDRSL
+1 MKKFGVIFQYELMNYIKNKSYVITTVIIAL
-16 ARVASDVDKREGSV
+16 VAGIIMFVPNFIDIGSV
-30 IMNAIAPVSA
+30 
-40 EHADVYIQLGNIVNN
+40 
-55 GYADTAVREFL
+55 
-66 ILRCKERGIIPYEAT
+66 
-81 KATLKGKF
+81 
-89 NMEIPIG
+89 
-96 SRFNLNELNYVATAF
+96 
-111 IESADGYFYYQMEC
+111 
-125 ETEGTNGNKFF
+125 
-136 GEVSSIEYI
+136 
-145 DKDLTGELTELLIP
+145 TGENKNDVS
-159 AEDEEDTEALR
+159 DE
-170 TRYLNSFDS
+170 NSGADS
-179 NPFGGNKQDYVE
+179 DSTILVYDKSGMV
-191 KTDALDGVGGTVVIP
+191 TD
-206 VWNGGGTVKLI
+206 
-217 IINSDF
+217 
-223 GVASSTL
+223 
-230 VKAVQ
+230 
-235 EAIDPDPQGTGSGI
+235 
-249 APIGHTVTV
+249 
-258 VSAVGKTVSIKS
+258 
-270 RISFIQNF
+270 ISFIQNF

-290 SELVD
+290 NELVD

-327 QGVFTQ
+327 QVVFTQ

-340 IVYCQKNGIDYAS
+340 MVYCQKNGIDYAS
-353 LTQAFNPHIDCHENI
+353 LTQAFNPQIDCHENI

-454 DKWGGMLNMIL
+454 DKWGGILNMIL
-465 DIPTNVLV
+465 DIPANVLV

-524 LTNVDGI
+524 LTDVDGI

>member
-1 MYEDQTYENILDRSL
+1 MKSQFGVIFQYELMNYIKNKSYVITTVIIAL
-16 ARVASDVDKREGSV
+16 VAGIIMFVPNFIDIGSV
-30 IMNAIAPVSA
+30 
-40 EHADVYIQLGNIVNN
+40 
-55 GYADTAVREFL
+55 
-66 ILRCKERGIIPYEAT
+66 
-81 KATLKGKF
+81 
-89 NMEIPIG
+89 
-96 SRFNLNELNYVATAF
+96 
-111 IESADGYFYYQMEC
+111 
-125 ETEGTNGNKFF
+125 
-136 GEVSSIEYI
+136 
-145 DKDLTGELTELLIP
+145 TGENKNDVS
-159 AEDEEDTEALR
+159 DE
-170 TRYLNSFDS
+170 NSGADS
-179 NPFGGNKQDYVE
+179 DSTILVYDKSGMV
-191 KTDALDGVGGTVVIP
+191 TD
-206 VWNGGGTVKLI
+206 
-217 IINSDF
+217 
-223 GVASSTL
+223 
-230 VKAVQ
+230 
-235 EAIDPDPQGTGSGI
+235 
-249 APIGHTVTV
+249 
-258 VSAVGKTVSIKS
+258 
-270 RISFIQNF
+270 ISFIQNF
-278 YPDDAIKKASGE
+278 YHDDAIKKASGE
-290 SELVD
+290 NELVD

-327 QGVFTQ
+327 QVVFTQ

-340 IVYCQKNGIDYAS
+340 MVYCQKNGIDYAS
-353 LTQAFNPHIDCHENI
+353 LTQAFNPQIDCHENI

-454 DKWGGMLNMIL
+454 DKWGGMLNMVL
-465 DIPTNVLV
+465 DIPANVLV

-524 LTNVDGI
+524 LTDVDGI

>member
-1 MYEDQTYENILDRSL
+1 MKKFGVIFQYELMNYIKNKSYVITTVIIAL
-16 ARVASDVDKREGSV
+16 VAGIIMFVPNFIDIGSV
-30 IMNAIAPVSA
+30 
-40 EHADVYIQLGNIVNN
+40 
-55 GYADTAVREFL
+55 
-66 ILRCKERGIIPYEAT
+66 
-81 KATLKGKF
+81 
-89 NMEIPIG
+89 
-96 SRFNLNELNYVATAF
+96 
-111 IESADGYFYYQMEC
+111 
-125 ETEGTNGNKFF
+125 
-136 GEVSSIEYI
+136 
-145 DKDLTGELTELLIP
+145 TGENKNDVS
-159 AEDEEDTEALR
+159 DE
-170 TRYLNSFDS
+170 NSGADS
-179 NPFGGNKQDYVE
+179 DSTILVYDKSGMV
-191 KTDALDGVGGTVVIP
+191 TD
-206 VWNGGGTVKLI
+206 
-217 IINSDF
+217 
-223 GVASSTL
+223 
-230 VKAVQ
+230 
-235 EAIDPDPQGTGSGI
+235 
-249 APIGHTVTV
+249 
-258 VSAVGKTVSIKS
+258 
-270 RISFIQNF
+270 ISFIQNF

-290 SELVD
+290 NELVD

-327 QGVFTQ
+327 QVVFTQ

-340 IVYCQKNGIDYAS
+340 MVYCQKNGIDYAS
-353 LTQAFNPHIDCHENI
+353 LTQAFNPQIDCHKNI

-438 SAVMLG
+438 SALMLG

-454 DKWGGMLNMIL
+454 DKWGGMLNMVL
-465 DIPTNVLV
+465 DIPANVLV

-524 LTNVDGI
+524 LTDVDGI

>member
-1 MYEDQTYENILDRSL
+1 MKKFGVIFQYELMNYIKNKSYVITTVIIAL
-16 ARVASDVDKREGSV
+16 VAGIIMFVPNFIDIGSV
-30 IMNAIAPVSA
+30 
-40 EHADVYIQLGNIVNN
+40 
-55 GYADTAVREFL
+55 
-66 ILRCKERGIIPYEAT
+66 
-81 KATLKGKF
+81 
-89 NMEIPIG
+89 
-96 SRFNLNELNYVATAF
+96 
-111 IESADGYFYYQMEC
+111 
-125 ETEGTNGNKFF
+125 
-136 GEVSSIEYI
+136 
-145 DKDLTGELTELLIP
+145 TGENKNDVS
-159 AEDEEDTEALR
+159 DE
-170 TRYLNSFDS
+170 NSGADS
-179 NPFGGNKQDYVE
+179 DSTILVYDKSGMV
-191 KTDALDGVGGTVVIP
+191 TD
-206 VWNGGGTVKLI
+206 
-217 IINSDF
+217 
-223 GVASSTL
+223 
-230 VKAVQ
+230 
-235 EAIDPDPQGTGSGI
+235 
-249 APIGHTVTV
+249 
-258 VSAVGKTVSIKS
+258 
-270 RISFIQNF
+270 ISFIQNF

-290 SELVD
+290 NELVD

-327 QGVFTQ
+327 QVVFTQ

-340 IVYCQKNGIDYAS
+340 MVYCQKNGIDYAS
-353 LTQAFNPHIDCHENI
+353 LTQAFNPQIDCHENI

-454 DKWGGMLNMIL
+454 DKWGGMLNMVL
-465 DIPTNVLV
+465 DSPANVLV

-524 LTNVDGI
+524 LTDVDGI

>member
-1 MYEDQTYENILDRSL
+1 MKKFGVIFQYELMNYIKNKSYVITTVIIAL
-16 ARVASDVDKREGSV
+16 VAGIIMFVPNFIDIGSV
-30 IMNAIAPVSA
+30 
-40 EHADVYIQLGNIVNN
+40 
-55 GYADTAVREFL
+55 
-66 ILRCKERGIIPYEAT
+66 
-81 KATLKGKF
+81 
-89 NMEIPIG
+89 
-96 SRFNLNELNYVATAF
+96 
-111 IESADGYFYYQMEC
+111 
-125 ETEGTNGNKFF
+125 
-136 GEVSSIEYI
+136 
-145 DKDLTGELTELLIP
+145 TGENKNDVS
-159 AEDEEDTEALR
+159 DE
-170 TRYLNSFDS
+170 NSGADS
-179 NPFGGNKQDYVE
+179 DSTILVYDKSGMV
-191 KTDALDGVGGTVVIP
+191 TD
-206 VWNGGGTVKLI
+206 
-217 IINSDF
+217 
-223 GVASSTL
+223 
-230 VKAVQ
+230 
-235 EAIDPDPQGTGSGI
+235 
-249 APIGHTVTV
+249 
-258 VSAVGKTVSIKS
+258 
-270 RISFIQNF
+270 ISFIQNF
-278 YPDDAIKKASGE
+278 YHDDAIKKASGE
-290 SELVD
+290 NELVD

-327 QGVFTQ
+327 QVVFTQ

-340 IVYCQKNGIDYAS
+340 MVYCQKNGIDYAS
-353 LTQAFNPHIDCHENI
+353 LTQAFNPQIDCHENI

-454 DKWGGMLNMIL
+454 DKWGGMLNMVL
-465 DIPTNVLV
+465 DIPANVLV

-495 LVSKTEDINKSAGG
+495 LVSKIEDINKSAGG

-524 LTNVDGI
+524 LTDVDGI

>member
-1 MYEDQTYENILDRSL
+1 MKKFGVIFQYELLNYIKNKSYVITTVIIAL
-16 ARVASDVDKREGSV
+16 VAGIIMFVPNFIDIGSV
-30 IMNAIAPVSA
+30 
-40 EHADVYIQLGNIVNN
+40 
-55 GYADTAVREFL
+55 
-66 ILRCKERGIIPYEAT
+66 
-81 KATLKGKF
+81 
-89 NMEIPIG
+89 
-96 SRFNLNELNYVATAF
+96 
-111 IESADGYFYYQMEC
+111 
-125 ETEGTNGNKFF
+125 
-136 GEVSSIEYI
+136 
-145 DKDLTGELTELLIP
+145 TGENKNDVS
-159 AEDEEDTEALR
+159 DE
-170 TRYLNSFDS
+170 NSGADS
-179 NPFGGNKQDYVE
+179 DSIILVYDKSGMV
-191 KTDALDGVGGTVVIP
+191 TD
-206 VWNGGGTVKLI
+206 
-217 IINSDF
+217 
-223 GVASSTL
+223 
-230 VKAVQ
+230 
-235 EAIDPDPQGTGSGI
+235 
-249 APIGHTVTV
+249 
-258 VSAVGKTVSIKS
+258 
-270 RISFIQNF
+270 ISFIQNF

-290 SELVD
+290 NELVD

-327 QGVFTQ
+327 QVVFTQ

-340 IVYCQKNGIDYAS
+340 MVYCQKNGIDYAS
-353 LTQAFNPHIDCHENI
+353 LTQAFNPQIDCHENI

-454 DKWGGMLNMIL
+454 DKWGGMLNMVL
-465 DIPTNVLV
+465 DIPANVLV

-524 LTNVDGI
+524 LTDVDGI

>member
-1 MYEDQTYENILDRSL
+1 MKKFGVIFQYELMNYIKNKSYVITTVIIAL
-16 ARVASDVDKREGSV
+16 VAGIIMFVPNFIDIGSV
-30 IMNAIAPVSA
+30 
-40 EHADVYIQLGNIVNN
+40 
-55 GYADTAVREFL
+55 
-66 ILRCKERGIIPYEAT
+66 
-81 KATLKGKF
+81 
-89 NMEIPIG
+89 
-96 SRFNLNELNYVATAF
+96 
-111 IESADGYFYYQMEC
+111 
-125 ETEGTNGNKFF
+125 
-136 GEVSSIEYI
+136 
-145 DKDLTGELTELLIP
+145 TGENKNDVS
-159 AEDEEDTEALR
+159 DE
-170 TRYLNSFDS
+170 NSGADS
-179 NPFGGNKQDYVE
+179 DSTILVYDKSGMV
-191 KTDALDGVGGTVVIP
+191 TD
-206 VWNGGGTVKLI
+206 
-217 IINSDF
+217 
-223 GVASSTL
+223 
-230 VKAVQ
+230 
-235 EAIDPDPQGTGSGI
+235 
-249 APIGHTVTV
+249 
-258 VSAVGKTVSIKS
+258 
-270 RISFIQNF
+270 ISFIQNF
-278 YPDDAIKKASGE
+278 YHDDAIKKASGE
-290 SELVD
+290 NELVD

-327 QGVFTQ
+327 QVVFTQ

-340 IVYCQKNGIDYAS
+340 MVYCQKNSIDYAS
-353 LTQAFNPHIDCHENI
+353 LTQAFNPQIDCHENI

-454 DKWGGMLNMIL
+454 DKWGGMLNMVL
-465 DIPTNVLV
+465 DIPANVLV

>member
-1 MYEDQTYENILDRSL
+1 MFVPNFIDI
-16 ARVASDVDKREGSV
+16 GSV
-30 IMNAIAPVSA
+30 
-40 EHADVYIQLGNIVNN
+40 
-55 GYADTAVREFL
+55 
-66 ILRCKERGIIPYEAT
+66 
-81 KATLKGKF
+81 
-89 NMEIPIG
+89 
-96 SRFNLNELNYVATAF
+96 
-111 IESADGYFYYQMEC
+111 
-125 ETEGTNGNKFF
+125 
-136 GEVSSIEYI
+136 
-145 DKDLTGELTELLIP
+145 TGENKNDVS
-159 AEDEEDTEALR
+159 DE
-170 TRYLNSFDS
+170 NSGADS
-179 NPFGGNKQDYVE
+179 DSTILVYDKSGMV
-191 KTDALDGVGGTVVIP
+191 TD
-206 VWNGGGTVKLI
+206 
-217 IINSDF
+217 
-223 GVASSTL
+223 
-230 VKAVQ
+230 
-235 EAIDPDPQGTGSGI
+235 
-249 APIGHTVTV
+249 
-258 VSAVGKTVSIKS
+258 
-270 RISFIQNF
+270 ISFIQNF

-290 SELVD
+290 NELVD

-353 LTQAFNPHIDCHENI
+353 LTQAFNPQIDCHENI

-465 DIPTNVLV
+465 DIPANVLV

-524 LTNVDGI
+524 LTDVDGI

>member
-1 MYEDQTYENILDRSL
+1 MKKFGVIFQYELMNYIKNKSYVITTVIIAL
-16 ARVASDVDKREGSV
+16 VAGIIMFVPNFIDIGSV
-30 IMNAIAPVSA
+30 
-40 EHADVYIQLGNIVNN
+40 
-55 GYADTAVREFL
+55 
-66 ILRCKERGIIPYEAT
+66 
-81 KATLKGKF
+81 
-89 NMEIPIG
+89 
-96 SRFNLNELNYVATAF
+96 
-111 IESADGYFYYQMEC
+111 
-125 ETEGTNGNKFF
+125 
-136 GEVSSIEYI
+136 
-145 DKDLTGELTELLIP
+145 TGENKNDVS
-159 AEDEEDTEALR
+159 DE
-170 TRYLNSFDS
+170 NSGADS
-179 NPFGGNKQDYVE
+179 DSTILVYDKSGMV
-191 KTDALDGVGGTVVIP
+191 TD
-206 VWNGGGTVKLI
+206 
-217 IINSDF
+217 
-223 GVASSTL
+223 
-230 VKAVQ
+230 
-235 EAIDPDPQGTGSGI
+235 
-249 APIGHTVTV
+249 
-258 VSAVGKTVSIKS
+258 
-270 RISFIQNF
+270 ISFIQNF

-290 SELVD
+290 NELVD

-327 QGVFTQ
+327 QLVFTQ

-340 IVYCQKNGIDYAS
+340 MVYCQKNGIDYAS
-353 LTQAFNPHIDCHENI
+353 LTQAFNPQIDCHENI

-454 DKWGGMLNMIL
+454 DKWGGMLNMLL
-465 DIPTNVLV
+465 DIPANVLV

-524 LTNVDGI
+524 LTDVDGI

>member
-1 MYEDQTYENILDRSL
+1 MKKFGVIFQYELMNYIKNKSYVITTVIIAL
-16 ARVASDVDKREGSV
+16 VAGIIMFVPNFIDIGSV
-30 IMNAIAPVSA
+30 
-40 EHADVYIQLGNIVNN
+40 
-55 GYADTAVREFL
+55 
-66 ILRCKERGIIPYEAT
+66 
-81 KATLKGKF
+81 
-89 NMEIPIG
+89 
-96 SRFNLNELNYVATAF
+96 
-111 IESADGYFYYQMEC
+111 
-125 ETEGTNGNKFF
+125 
-136 GEVSSIEYI
+136 
-145 DKDLTGELTELLIP
+145 TGENKNDVS
-159 AEDEEDTEALR
+159 DE
-170 TRYLNSFDS
+170 NSGADS
-179 NPFGGNKQDYVE
+179 DSTILVYDKSGMI
-191 KTDALDGVGGTVVIP
+191 TD
-206 VWNGGGTVKLI
+206 
-217 IINSDF
+217 
-223 GVASSTL
+223 
-230 VKAVQ
+230 
-235 EAIDPDPQGTGSGI
+235 
-249 APIGHTVTV
+249 
-258 VSAVGKTVSIKS
+258 
-270 RISFIQNF
+270 ISFIQNF
-278 YPDDAIKKASGE
+278 YHDDAIKKASGE
-290 SELVD
+290 NELVD

-327 QGVFTQ
+327 QVVFTQ

-340 IVYCQKNGIDYAS
+340 MVYCQKNGIDYAS
-353 LTQAFNPHIDCHENI
+353 LTQAFNPQIDCHENI

-465 DIPTNVLV
+465 DIPANVLV

-524 LTNVDGI
+524 LTDVDGI